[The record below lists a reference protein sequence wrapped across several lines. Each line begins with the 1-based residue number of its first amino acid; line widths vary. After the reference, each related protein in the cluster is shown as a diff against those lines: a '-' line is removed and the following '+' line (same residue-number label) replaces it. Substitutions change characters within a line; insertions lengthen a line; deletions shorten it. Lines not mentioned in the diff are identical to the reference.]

1 MELRKTLLGPA
12 NIGEPVMLKLA
23 DGTWVNSG
31 AKIHSIKDEGTR
43 VIIEEVDDGHSQ
55 YHEVDRDHV
64 MLKF

>member
-12 NIGEPVMLKLA
+12 NIGEAVMMKLA

-43 VIIEEVDDGHSQ
+43 VIVEEFEDGRTQ
-55 YHEVDRDHV
+55 YHEVERDHI